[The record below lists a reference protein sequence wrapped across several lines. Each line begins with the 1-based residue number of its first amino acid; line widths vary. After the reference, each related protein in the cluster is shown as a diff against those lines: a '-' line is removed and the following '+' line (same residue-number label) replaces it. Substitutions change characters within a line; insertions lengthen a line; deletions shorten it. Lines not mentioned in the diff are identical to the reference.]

1 MNKQM
6 LIYNFAATI
15 YITLLLSAI

>member
-1 MNKQM
+1 MNKQK